1 MCICTYHLVA
11 IVDFEQFN
19 YTFPEGSIGSIC
31 VSIVNPVILGVE
43 MSLFSSIFGMFSDI
57 HSQSQVEL

>member
-1 MCICTYHLVA
+1 MCICAYYLVA

-19 YTFPEGSIGSIC
+19 YTFPEGSIGSVCI
-31 VSIVNPVILGVE
+31 SIVNPVILGVE
-43 MSLFSSIFGMFSDI
+43 MSLFYAIFGMFSDI